1 MAISLVV
8 GRRRVQDRFGVPPYA
23 PRRIGAMP
31 PELRLIRY
39 FVAVAEE
46 RNFTRAAERLH
57 MAQPPLSTAIRQLEQ
72 QLDVRLLD
80 RTSRTVQL
88 TAAGELLLERGR
100 ELLAHAD
107 EVVGAVRAVEKSPT
121 GLLRVGVSPAARFGA
136 APETLARWG
145 AAAPGV
151 MVHTGEGTTGA
162 LLRDVRQGRL
172 DLALVFCPDPAG
184 LAGLESVVLREEP
197 AVVHLRADHPLA
209 GRDAV
214 ALTDLAGETLIVAGG
229 PDSPGYTATVLD
241 RCRTAGFEPV
251 TLPDPYPDL
260 GGQAVREGLGVLLYV
275 AGAYGPER
283 DGTALVPVDPPV
295 TLPFV
300 LAWRAGARSAA
311 LDAVLAAA

>member
-1 MAISLVV
+1 MT
-8 GRRRVQDRFGVPPYA
+8 
-23 PRRIGAMP
+23 

-57 MAQPPLSTAIRQLEQ
+57 MAQPPLSTAIRQLER

-80 RTSRTVQL
+80 RTPRSVDL

-107 EVVGAVRAVEKSPT
+107 EVVGAVRAVEKAPT

-136 APETLARWG
+136 APAALARWA

-172 DLALVFCPDPAG
+172 DLALVFCPDPAAT
-184 LAGLESVVLREEP
+184 AGLETTVLREEP
-197 AVVHLRADHPLA
+197 AVVHVRADHPFA
-209 GRDAV
+209 RRASV
-214 ALTDLAGETLIVAGG
+214 ALDELAGETLVVAGG
-229 PDSPGYTATVLD
+229 PDSPGYSAAVVA
-241 RCRTAGFEPV
+241 RCRAAGFEPS

-260 GGQAVREGLGVLLYV
+260 GGQAVRAGLGVVLYV
-275 AGAYGPER
+275 GGAFGAELE
-283 DGTALVPVDPPV
+283 GTTLVPVVPEV

-300 LAWRAGARSAA
+300 LAWRAQARSAA
-311 LDAVLAAA
+311 LEAVLG